1 MHRPYIGLDVKL
13 YLDVVVQASQSIGLS
28 GSQKWMYRL
37 CQTGILLAILFSD
50 KPEMDVSFVP
60 DQQIPHHPIYL
71 IPKMDGKFVPEKS
84 LLDEGNPPPLSKL

>member
-1 MHRPYIGLDVKL
+1 
-13 YLDVVVQASQSIGLS
+13 
-28 GSQKWMYRL
+28 MYRL

-71 IPKMDGKFVPEKS
+71 IPKMDGKFVPEKACWS
-84 LLDEGNPPPLSKL
+84 KETLPPLNKL